1 MRRSSPAR
9 AQSSTGASQSMLVP
23 SFYIEGEEEDQ
34 VQASPSSRLADRRV
48 EHALSLGNGGYRTV
62 AHSLSDDY

>member
-1 MRRSSPAR
+1 
-9 AQSSTGASQSMLVP
+9 MLVP

-48 EHALSLGNGGYRTV
+48 EHARSLGNGGYRTV